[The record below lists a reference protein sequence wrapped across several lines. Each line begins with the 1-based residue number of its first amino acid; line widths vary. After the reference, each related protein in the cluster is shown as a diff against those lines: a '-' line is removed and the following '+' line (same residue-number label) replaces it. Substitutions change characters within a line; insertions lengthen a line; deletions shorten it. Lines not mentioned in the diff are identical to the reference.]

1 MRFMTVSGSADEV
14 IAGDVLVTLVELVT
28 GDVIEV
34 ALDEEVAVGSG
45 DDVTGDVEAGFVLLR
60 RSDDCLRRPTLL
72 FSLTSLPLALSGNE
86 AGGLSCDISENK
98 YDKC

>member
-1 MRFMTVSGSADEV
+1 MTVSGSADEV
-14 IAGDVLVTLVELVT
+14 IAGAVLVTLVEPEV
-28 GDVIEV
+28 GDVVEV
-34 ALDEEVAVGSG
+34 AFDVEVAVGSG
-45 DDVTGDVEAGFVLLR
+45 DDVGSDVEAGFELLR

-72 FSLTSLPLALSGNE
+72 FSLTSFPLALSGNA